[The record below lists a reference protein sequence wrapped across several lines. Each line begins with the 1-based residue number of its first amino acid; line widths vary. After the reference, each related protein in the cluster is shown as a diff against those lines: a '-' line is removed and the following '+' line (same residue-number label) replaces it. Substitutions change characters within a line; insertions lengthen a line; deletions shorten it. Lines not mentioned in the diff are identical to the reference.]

1 MVKNVNLYT
10 CRFTGIGLALIAAIF
25 VSSFTSDAKL
35 RVESIDTR
43 NPAAIT
49 FGAIFRQ
56 TNLVSDLPGVALV
69 EDRLLRNPWGVSAG
83 PDTPFCVVNN
93 GGSTASLYIG
103 DVSGGPLVPN
113 PELRSISIV
122 PPESVVAIPVAA
134 TGVVANTTSAF
145 AASLSPTSPAA
156 PARFIFVTR
165 NGAINAWQPGM
176 GDVATVHR
184 FVPGHS
190 YTGVAIATN
199 ASGTFLLAAD
209 FANGKIDVFDSSF
222 NPASLAGN
230 FTDLTVPSSFR
241 PFNIQNLGGALYVTY
256 ADLGSA
262 SGYVRKFDLDGN
274 RITSFAANN
283 GPLAAPWGL
292 ALAPA
297 GSGGFSG
304 LLLVGNVINA
314 PFRASVNAFTAT
326 GEHIGVMSDASGAAL
341 QIDNLHGLTFGNGVN
356 GGDANTLYFAAG
368 IFFQRHGLFGSL
380 KPVTGIPPT
389 TIKFSAESY
398 FTSEGNPFIDI
409 TVTRSGVV
417 GDSATVNYATVDES
431 AQQGRDYE
439 IALGKLTFNPG
450 ETSKTFRVLIIDDN
464 QIGGGSSSPLY
475 LALSNSV
482 GAEIVTPSVA
492 MLSIMDNEGDTP
504 RQPPNTNDDARLFV
518 REHYLDF
525 LNREPDAAGWDFWTN
540 GITSCATEQC
550 KEVKRI
556 HVSAAFFLS
565 IEFQRT
571 APLSYLAHKAAFGN
585 LPGAPVPVRYGQFM
599 RDVQQLQR
607 NLIFDN
613 GSFETQLAQNKQ
625 EYFKDFITRPE
636 FVATYAAMSNAQYV
650 DQLIQNRGIG
660 FPASER
666 DAWVAGLNAGTETR
680 ATVLQK
686 ISERALSLQ
695 TEFNNFFVLME
706 YFGYLR
712 RSPDDPP
719 DNNFTGFNSWLTKLN
734 SFGGD
739 YIKSEM
745 VKAFISSTEYRSRFG
760 PP

>member
-1 MVKNVNLYT
+1 MVKKVNFYPF
-10 CRFTGIGLALIAAIF
+10 RFTTISLALIAAIF
-25 VSSFTSDAKL
+25 VSSFTSVAQL
-35 RVESIDTR
+35 RTDKR
-43 NPAAIT
+43 NPAALT
-49 FGAIFRQ
+49 FGVIFRQ
-56 TNLVSDLPGVALV
+56 TNLVANLPGVALI
-69 EDRLLRNPWGVSAG
+69 EDRLLRNPWGVSVG

-93 GGSTASLYIG
+93 GGSSASLYVG

-113 PELRSISIV
+113 PDLRSISIV

-134 TGVVANTTSAF
+134 TAVVANTTSGF
-145 AASLSPTSPAA
+145 LASLTPTTPAA

-176 GDVATVHR
+176 GDMATVQR
-184 FVPGHS
+184 FVPGHN
-190 YTGVAIATN
+190 YTGVAITTT

-209 FANGKIDVFDSSF
+209 FTNGKIDVFDSSF
-222 NPASLAGN
+222 NPASLPGN
-230 FTDLTVPSSFR
+230 FADLTVPGSFR

-256 ADLGSA
+256 ADLTSA

-274 RITSFAANN
+274 RITSFAIDN
-283 GPLAAPWGL
+283 GPLAGPWGL
-292 ALAPA
+292 AIAPD

-304 LLLVGNVINA
+304 LLLVGNVINV
-314 PFRASVNAFTAT
+314 PFRASINAFTAT
-326 GEHIGVMSDASGAAL
+326 GEHIGVMSDATGAAL
-341 QIDNLHGLTFGNGVN
+341 QIDNLHGFTFGNGVN
-356 GGDANTLYFAAG
+356 GGDANVLYFAAG
-368 IFFQRHGLFGSL
+368 IFGQRHGLFGSL

-389 TIKFSAESY
+389 TIKFSAASY
-398 FTSEGNPFIDI
+398 SASETDPFVDI

-417 GDSATVNYATVDES
+417 GDPATVNYATVDDS

-439 IALGKLTFNPG
+439 IALGKITFNPG
-450 ETSKTFRVLIIDDN
+450 ETSKTFRVLIIDDHE
-464 QIGGGSSSPLY
+464 IGGGTAPPLF
-475 LALSNSV
+475 LALSNST
-482 GAEIVTPSVA
+482 GAEIVAPSVA
-492 MLSIMDNEGDTP
+492 TLSIMDNEFDTP

-525 LNREPDAAGWDFWTN
+525 LNREPDSSGWDFWTN
-540 GITSCATEQC
+540 EITSCLTEQC
-550 KEVKRI
+550 REVKRI
-556 HVSAAFFLS
+556 NVSAAFFLA

-571 APLSYLAHKAAFGN
+571 GPISYLANKAAFGN

-613 GSFETQLAQNKQ
+613 GSFETQLAANKQ
-625 EYFKDFITRPE
+625 EYFNDFIARPE
-636 FVATYAAMSNAQYV
+636 FVHTYAAMSNAQYV
-650 DQLIQNRGIG
+650 DRLIQNAGGG
-660 FPASER
+660 FPPSDR
-666 DAWVAGLNAGTETR
+666 DAWVAGLNGGTKTR
-680 ATVLQK
+680 ATVLRE
-686 ISERALSLQ
+686 ISERASFKQ
-695 TEFNNFFVLME
+695 QEFNNLFVLME

-734 SFGGD
+734 SFNGD
-739 YIKSEM
+739 YIRSEM